1 MLTQDNIDQI
11 FEESEMRKRD
21 PAAKAQ
27 GLSRVVFVI
36 AVTRATVNSVPP
48 TLRDGL
54 FSAWAICLPF
64 FPQPPNYTS
73 LMKERRAEWF
83 NNVPGRERD
92 QRARRFFTR
101 EFLRLDL
108 HGLAAIVANPEAETL
123 IQRYLGTLSQDE
135 YATEASEVA
144 REDADA

>member
-11 FEESEMRKRD
+11 FEESEMRRRD
-21 PAAKAQ
+21 PAAEAQ

-64 FPQPPNYTS
+64 FPQPRNYTS
-73 LMKERRAEWF
+73 LMKVRRAEWF
-83 NNVPGRERD
+83 NNVSERERD
-92 QRARRFFTR
+92 QRARRFFTQD
-101 EFLRLDL
+101 FLRLDL
-108 HGLAAIVANPEAETL
+108 HGLAAIVANRNAMTL
-123 IQRYLGTLSQDE
+123 IRPYLGELSQDE
-135 YATEASEVA
+135 YVTEGSEVA